1 MKYSFRLLML
11 LLSLFIMAGLSACK
25 SKTQTYES
33 DGGKVEV
40 NSEGEKAD
48 ITIKNKDGETF
59 KMTVNKGE
67 LPNGWPS
74 EIPVISGGNIIFSQ
88 TESKSNMQQVSI
100 ETDSSMA
107 DALNYYTEKLNAGG
121 WGIENTMNMPQM
133 NMITAKKSDRELM
146 LQIADAGGKTHVQII
161 IK

>member
-1 MKYSFRLLML
+1 
-11 LLSLFIMAGLSACK
+11 
-25 SKTQTYES
+25 
-33 DGGKVEV
+33 
-40 NSEGEKAD
+40 
-48 ITIKNKDGETF
+48 
-59 KMTVNKGE
+59 
-67 LPNGWPS
+67 
-74 EIPVISGGNIIFSQ
+74 
-88 TESKSNMQQVSI
+88 
-100 ETDSSMA
+100 MA